1 LSPPYRGTQWQHTGR
16 PAEAHRPR
24 HPSGAP
30 LFISEIEIDV
40 TGMLGDADVDGA
52 LGSIELCSRLEQVER

>member
-1 LSPPYRGTQWQHTGR
+1 M
-16 PAEAHRPR
+16 
-24 HPSGAP
+24 
-30 LFISEIEIDV
+30 IDV